1 MYCFHNLARRV
12 NWIEKWFNFI
22 PLNMKEADSSK
33 TLVAIYKITQCY
45 TPEDHNLS
53 IHQNE
58 NLVYQ
63 I

>member
-1 MYCFHNLARRV
+1 
-12 NWIEKWFNFI
+12 
-22 PLNMKEADSSK
+22 MKEADSSK